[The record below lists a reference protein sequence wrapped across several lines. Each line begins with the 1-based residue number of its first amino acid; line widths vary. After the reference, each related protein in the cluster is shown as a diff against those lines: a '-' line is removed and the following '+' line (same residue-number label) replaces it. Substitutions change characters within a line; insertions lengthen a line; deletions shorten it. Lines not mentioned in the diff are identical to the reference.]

1 MFSISCCALAQTSS
15 VPARIDAAMYQGVV
29 EENLDLRKEQARLEG
44 EAGTLRRKN
53 ATLLLDIQNLERKRD
68 QLTALV
74 AQLKTPDELAAQMA
88 RLNAEKVVLVREIE
102 RLRESL
108 AASAM
113 PVTNSLPAAVMPAP
127 ASDLF
132 RKLER
137 ENADLRQDMA
147 RTRATSMN
155 ESVAKEVAQ
164 KSEASLKEEVS
175 RLEAQYKG
183 AATELESLRR
193 REVALKKA
201 LELQAKKAFDAE
213 NAMKKALEMQSQ
225 KDAEANVARQKAL
238 EAEADLK
245 QAKEKLEAQA
255 DAIRKRPVL
264 SDVLTAARN
273 SLLAGR
279 VKDAEKLYLHAYK
292 SDPGN
297 AAISYNLGVLYGDY
311 LKDYKQAA
319 KYYRNYLALTPAAP
333 DADQVRTWLIDVT
346 AKSKW

>member
-1 MFSISCCALAQTSS
+1 MSLLLKSKRFRSVETVFPRVAFCIFCWMLSASSCALAQTAS

-44 EAGTLRRKN
+44 EAGALRRKN

-108 AASAM
+108 AASAAM
-113 PVTNSLPAAVMPAP
+113 PATNSLPAAVTPAP

-137 ENADLRQDMA
+137 ENADLRQDVA

-213 NAMKKALEMQSQ
+213 KAMKKALEVQSQ
-225 KDAEANVARQKAL
+225 KDEEANAARQKAL

-245 QAKEKLEAQA
+245 QAKEKL
-255 DAIRKRPVL
+255 
-264 SDVLTAARN
+264 
-273 SLLAGR
+273 
-279 VKDAEKLYLHAYK
+279 
-292 SDPGN
+292 
-297 AAISYNLGVLYGDY
+297 
-311 LKDYKQAA
+311 
-319 KYYRNYLALTPAAP
+319 
-333 DADQVRTWLIDVT
+333 
-346 AKSKW
+346 